1 MHIVFH
7 LGFHCTDGGLLIR
20 SLLQNRARLAEAGVA
35 VPGPY
40 SYRELFGETSTR
52 LRGGAAD
59 NETEAMLI
67 EIIAP
72 ESGTERV
79 ILSNDSFLCRSDV
92 ALGPDGLYPK
102 AVKSAWLRQCLPSH
116 EIGFA
121 FAIRNPAGF
130 LPDLLSGKA
139 GARPGDDVIAGGMML
154 DDLRWAEVVRRV
166 TAANPGAP
174 VTVWCHEDTPYI
186 WSEIQNDLTGIDGS
200 MRLEGE
206 LDVAETIM
214 SDEGYARLSAFLDGR
229 DALGTDR
236 RRRAIAAFLE
246 AHARDDAIVD
256 EIDLPG
262 WTDDTVER
270 LTRLYEEDV
279 EEIAAM
285 EGVTLITP

>member
-1 MHIVFH
+1 MQIVFH

-40 SYRELFGETSTR
+40 SYREMFGETSTR
-52 LRGGAAD
+52 LRGAAAD
-59 NETEAMLI
+59 GETEAMLVDVV
-67 EIIAP
+67 AP
-72 ESGTERV
+72 DAGTERV

-92 ALGPDGLYPK
+92 AIGPDGLYPK

-116 EIGFA
+116 EVNFA
-121 FAIRNPAGF
+121 FALRNPAGF

-139 GARPGDDVIAGGMML
+139 GARPGDDVLEGGMML
-154 DDLRWAEVVRRV
+154 DDLRWSEVVRRIS
-166 TAANPGAP
+166 AANPGARI
-174 VTVWCHEDTPYI
+174 TVWCHEDTPYI
-186 WSEIQNDLTGIDGS
+186 WSEIISDLAGTDAAT
-200 MRLEGE
+200 RLEGE
-206 LDVAETIM
+206 LDMAETIM
-214 SDEGYARLSAFLDGR
+214 SDEGYARLSAFLDGH
-229 DALGTDR
+229 DTLGADR

-246 AHARDDAIVD
+246 AHARDEAIAD

-262 WTDDTVER
+262 WTDETVER

-285 EGVTLITP
+285 SGITLISP